1 MRKTTGGP
9 LLSGGRRNDAKS
21 MSLKAY
27 PKTMR
32 NRWAWTKAVFG
43 GALTL
48 GVLSSD
54 RGRLRYVH
62 VLVKNCLE
70 TDAND

>member
-1 MRKTTGGP
+1 
-9 LLSGGRRNDAKS
+9 